1 MKHYDMYSVQVQRTF
16 DNFGSML
23 TKAVRW
29 YEETVYIQ
37 LDVSILQG
45 GQNFFKKVRTKI
57 RTFSEQIR
65 TIRTFFG
72 KNPYIKKNP
81 YKKQVNYDENE
92 RRNK

>member
-65 TIRTFFG
+65 TIRTFLG
-72 KNPYIKKNP
+72 KDPYNPYIFWKKS
-81 YKKQVNYDENE
+81 VH
-92 RRNK
+92 

>member
-45 GQNFFKKVRTKI
+45 GQNFFEKVRTK
-57 RTFSEQIR
+57 
-65 TIRTFFG
+65 IRTFFG